1 MSAQLTPWKTSR
13 DNARMKVTAIPTF
26 RDNYVWAIHDDQTA
40 ILVDPGEAA
49 PILTW
54 LEARDVRPIA
64 ILVTHHH
71 ADHVGGI
78 REITAHQSHAL
89 PVYGPAQ
96 EPIPGRTH
104 PLRGG
109 ETLRFAPL
117 NLNFE
122 VLATPGHTRGHLCYL
137 GHGGLFCGD
146 TLFSCGCGRLFEGT
160 PAQMYDALGRIKAL
174 AADTRIY
181 CAHEYTLENI
191 AFALRVEPGN
201 QALQQRLANVQ
212 SLRDQGLPSLPVD
225 LGTEIATNPFL
236 RCEEPGVIVATAQH
250 AKRALQPGL
259 EAFTAVRAWRDE
271 F

>member
-1 MSAQLTPWKTSR
+1 
-13 DNARMKVTAIPTF
+13 MKVTAIPAF
-26 RDNYVWAIHDDQTA
+26 RDNYVWAIHDDQHA
-40 ILVDPGEAA
+40 ILVDPGEAP

-54 LEARDVRPIA
+54 LEARHMRPIA

-78 REITAHQSHAL
+78 REITAGHAI
-89 PVYGPAQ
+89 PVHGPAQ
-96 EPIPGRTH
+96 ESIPGRTH

-109 ETLRFAPL
+109 ETLQFDSL
-117 NLNFE
+117 GLTLD
-122 VLATPGHTRGHLCYL
+122 VLATPGHTLGHLCY
-137 GHGGLFCGD
+137 HGQGNLFCGD

-160 PAQMYDALGRIKAL
+160 PQQMYGSLSLIKAL
-174 AADTRIY
+174 AAETRIY

-191 AFALRVEPGN
+191 AFALRVEPNN
-201 QALQQRLANVQ
+201 QALQKRLDEARA
-212 SLRDQGLPSLPVD
+212 LRGQGIPTLPVN

-236 RCEEPGVIVATAQH
+236 RCEEPSVIVAATQH
-250 AKRALQPGL
+250 AEHALQAGL